1 MAKKKIL
8 QDSEGQIWP
17 VTVVDCVYLT
27 DGSKTV
33 KKYIDDGLAGKANTQ
48 HGHSNMVQGDNTS
61 RTTDQNGNAND
72 LAASG
77 FYRVSSTNSTS
88 NPLPDGTH
96 AHILHGQHPSTAGYK
111 YQIAV
116 PYSSTNKL
124 YFRNNPNSSWGSW
137 NKIYH
142 SGDKPTPADIGA
154 AATSHGTHVSYGG
167 NGSATTVS
175 RSDHTH
181 SYLPTSGGTITSS
194 NFGPLTIT
202 RSGSTNGASIK
213 FVNSSGTLG
222 YIGMSGA
229 INGGLQRW
237 SSDTNT
243 AYTVLDSG
251 NYKTYVTPANIG
263 AAGSSHGT
271 HLTLGTGS
279 GNAYYGD
286 KGNTAYT
293 HSQAAHAPSNAQKN
307 SDITKAEIEAKLTG
321 TITSH
326 NHSGTYAAASH
337 GNHVPTTQ
345 TANNAVFLR
354 NDNTWQTVTPA
365 NIGAAAASH
374 GTHLTIG
381 TGASNAAAGNHTHN
395 YAGSS
400 SAGGAATS
408 ANKVNTNL
416 IIKLNGGSTEGTNLF
431 TFNGSTAKTIN
442 ITPSAIGAAASSHG
456 THVSY
461 GGNGSATTVSRSD
474 HTHSYVP
481 TAGGTMTGNLIM
493 NNNVPIRLKNSG
505 GTAWGM
511 LVLNGSNNFHVGG
524 GYQDNNTSVGNTYIT
539 AGGNME
545 YRVMS
550 SGGCHAFYDNLSS
563 GTARQ
568 IAELSSG
575 NGFRLLQGSL
585 YTMGGIAIGS
595 SGASVHFNQ
604 GAGYVKVGS
613 ANPLYLQTTASDSS
627 STATEVRCSKVGANS
642 TYIPLRA
649 YNLNATNAVYAKG
662 TNLSSDRILKEN
674 IKYISNANT
683 INDDEITII
692 DCYNFIKDDLGLAT
706 YNYIDDP
713 EKQQKIGFI
722 AQDILYD
729 PIKQM
734 DNKIGQLIIT
744 KLSGSEQL
752 DPDNPKLTYDVNNVL
767 GVILGSLQVASKKI
781 ESLEATV
788 ENLTKKIESLESKSE
803 G

>member
-321 TITSH
+321 NITSHTHSAYAAASHGTHLTLGTGSGNAYYGDKGNTAYTHSQAAHAPSNAQKNSDITKAEIEAKLTGTITSH
-326 NHSGTYAAASH
+326 NHSGTY
-337 GNHVPTTQ
+337 
-345 TANNAVFLR
+345 
-354 NDNTWQTVTPA
+354 
-365 NIGAAAASH
+365 AAASH

-381 TGASNAAAGNHTHN
+381 TGASNAAAGNHTH
-395 YAGSS
+395 
-400 SAGGAATS
+400 
-408 ANKVNTNL
+408 
-416 IIKLNGGSTEGTNLF
+416 
-431 TFNGSTAKTIN
+431 
-442 ITPSAIGAAASSHG
+442 
-456 THVSY
+456 SY
-461 GGNGSATTVSRSD
+461 L
-474 HTHSYVP
+474 P
-481 TAGGTMTGNLIM
+481 TAGGTMTGNIIM
-493 NNNVPIRLKNSG
+493 NNNVPIRLKNSS
-505 GTAWGM
+505 GTAWSM
-511 LVLNGSNNFHVGG
+511 FVLNSSNNFHVGG